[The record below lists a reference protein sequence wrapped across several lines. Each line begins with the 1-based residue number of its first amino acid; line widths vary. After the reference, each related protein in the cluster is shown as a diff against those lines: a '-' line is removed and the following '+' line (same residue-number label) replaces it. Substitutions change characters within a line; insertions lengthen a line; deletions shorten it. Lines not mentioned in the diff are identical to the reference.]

1 MNKYYSQCGEDKY
14 IYEKYFQN
22 MNIENPIY
30 FEAGALDGIKY
41 SNTKFFEETLGWNGV
56 LVEPNPIEY
65 KKLIKNRNEHNFFY
79 NTILSNSTEELDFI
93 YVNGCHA
100 AVSGITSTLPS
111 SHYSKYLNNSS
122 TIEKKMKPISLDKAL
137 ENVSKV
143 DFFVLDVEGHELE
156 VLQSF
161 SFNKPIYVMMVENLD
176 VNDIRIRNFLESKSY
191 KLVEVLHQNEI
202 YMKI

>member
-1 MNKYYSQCGEDKY
+1 MSKYYSQCGEDKH

-22 MNIENPIY
+22 INIENPIY

-41 SNTKFFEETLGWNGV
+41 SNTKFYEETLGWNGV

-65 KKLIKNRNEHNFFY
+65 KKLIKNRNVSNFFY

-100 AVSGITSTLPS
+100 AVSGIVNTLPS
-111 SHYSKYLNNSS
+111 SHYSKYLNQSN

-137 ENVSKV
+137 EHVEKV

-156 VLQSF
+156 VLESF
-161 SFNKPIYVMMVENLD
+161 SFNKPIYLMMIENLD
-176 VNDIRIRNFLESKSY
+176 KNDVRIKEFLESKNY
-191 KLVEVLHQNEI
+191 ILVEILHQNEI
-202 YMKI
+202 YMKK

>member
-14 IYEKYFQN
+14 IYEKYFKN

-41 SNTKFFEETLGWNGV
+41 SNTKFFEETLNWSGV

-65 KKLIKNRNEHNFFY
+65 KKLIKNRNESNFFY
-79 NTILSNSTEELDFI
+79 NTILSNSNEELNFI

-111 SHYSKYLNNSS
+111 SHYSKYLNNST
-122 TIEKKMKPISLDKAL
+122 TIEKKMKPISLDKVL

-156 VLQSF
+156 VLESF
-161 SFNKPIYVMMVENLD
+161 SFNKPIYLMMVENLD
-176 VNDIRIRNFLESKSY
+176 VNDMRIRNFLESKNY
-191 KLVEVLHQNEI
+191 QLVEILHQNEI

>member
-14 IYEKYFQN
+14 IYEKYFQY

-65 KKLIKNRNEHNFFY
+65 KKLIKNRSEHNFFY
-79 NTILSNSTEELDFI
+79 NTILSNSEKELDFI

-176 VNDIRIRNFLESKSY
+176 VNDMRIRNFLESKGY
-191 KLVEVLHQNEI
+191 ILVEVLHQNEI
-202 YMKI
+202 YMKK